1 MSESKAGFSHGAIP
15 RNALMQ
21 PRSVGGSSAVPR
33 LRCPSSAAQGTENQS
48 LIANRP
54 AQVPVWNSS
63 QVTLALTRV
72 FLCTGL
78 TGTLLNGRQDI
89 MVSIVAVMTAAR
101 C

>member
-48 LIANRP
+48 LIANQP

-63 QVTLALTRV
+63 HILV
-72 FLCTGL
+72 CTYPSISVHGF
-78 TGTLLNGRQDI
+78 GTLLNGRQDI
-89 MVSIVAVMTAAR
+89 MVSIVAAMTAD
-101 C
+101 